1 MNRRELLQM
10 IGRGAGVLAV
20 AGAGGLTWR
29 GIDDGVFATG
39 TGAAYE
45 PWSQLGAGPDG
56 PLRLVRA
63 AILAANA
70 HNTQPWRFRLSADR
84 IDVYA
89 DLGRTIGAMD
99 PLRRELHVSLGC
111 ALENMVVAAG
121 PHGLRTTVDLL
132 PDVADPTH
140 VASIAHETGPRTASP
155 LFEAMAKRHTDRSA
169 YERHRAI
176 PADTLARYRD
186 LVNGDGVTLV
196 WLDASFG
203 DLTVRATE
211 AIIADP
217 QQAADDYRWYR
228 TTWDEIQQ
236 RRDGITID
244 ASGQPRP
251 IRALAKLVAVS
262 REQNN
267 AGWLRGTRDTQV
279 ATAAAFGALV
289 IADGSDAAQ
298 RMRAGRAWQR
308 LHLTA
313 TVDGLS
319 LQPLCQ
325 VPERVD
331 REESAALTPEFTT
344 AMAGLLPAS
353 GRAVMT
359 FRIGYPTVKP
369 PASPRRAVTDVLIGQ
384 S

>member
-1 MNRRELLQM
+1 MNRRELLGM
-10 IGRGAGVLAV
+10 IGRGAGVVAV
-20 AGAGGLTWR
+20 AGGGGLTWR
-29 GIDDGVFATG
+29 AIDGGVFGAG
-39 TGAAYE
+39 TGPAYE
-45 PWSQLGAGPDG
+45 PWSQLTSGPDG

-70 HNTQPWRFRLSADR
+70 HNTQPWRFRVGPDR

-89 DLGRTIGAMD
+89 DLTRTIGAMD
-99 PLRRELHVSLGC
+99 PVRRELYISLGC

-121 PHGLRTTVDLL
+121 PHGLRATVDLR
-132 PDVADPTH
+132 PDRTSVALEPGQT
-140 VASIAHETGPRTASP
+140 TASP
-155 LFEAMAKRHTDRSA
+155 LFAAIANRHTDRSA
-169 YERHRAI
+169 YQRDR
-176 PADTLARYRD
+176 PVSTDTLARYRD
-186 LVNGDGVTLV
+186 LVDGDGVALV
-196 WLDASFG
+196 WLDAGFG

-217 QQAADDYRWYR
+217 EQAADDYRWYR
-228 TTWDEIQQ
+228 TTWDEIQR

-251 IRALAKLVAVS
+251 IRALAKLVPVS
-262 REQNN
+262 REQNH

-289 IADGSDAAQ
+289 VADGGDDTA

-308 LHLTA
+308 LHLAA

-325 VPERVD
+325 VLERID
-331 REESAALTPEFTT
+331 REVSAHLTPEFTQ
-344 AMAGLLPAS
+344 AMVELLPS
-353 GRAVMT
+353 GRVAVMT
-359 FRIGYPTVKP
+359 FRIGYPTVTP
-369 PASPRRAVTDVLIGQ
+369 SASPRRAVDDVLIGQ